1 MTTTQLQHAHIDW
14 NEQGQPLSAEFADVY
29 FSKQSGLDES
39 RYVFIQHNQLTER
52 FQQLDNSTPFVVAET
67 GFGTGLNFLAC
78 WQHFLQQA
86 PEHARLHFIS
96 VEKHPLHAAD
106 LQLALTLW
114 PELEPLSAQLL
125 QQYLIIQPGYQH
137 FIFQQ
142 GRVCLTLLIGE
153 ASEQLS
159 QLDAQVDAW
168 FLDGF
173 APSKNPDMWSDA
185 LFSQL
190 ARLAKPQTTL
200 ATFTSA
206 GFVRRGLQAAGFSM
220 QRHPGFGHKREMLS
234 GVFSGSH
241 TASWAAP
248 WFARPTQPSNPEK
261 HAVIIG
267 AGISGCASAYSLA
280 IRGWRVTLIE
290 RNPHIA
296 QEASGN
302 PQGVLYLKLSA
313 HQTNLTQLILA
324 GFGFSRRLLT
334 HWSENPH
341 FDCCG
346 LLQLAYNAKEQQRQP
361 QLAAAFNP
369 EFLRPL
375 TAPQAS
381 ELAGV
386 PLAMGALFYPESGWI
401 QPAELCRLLI
411 EHENIKLLTEQQ
423 VTHLNYQHQQWHIQ
437 GEHGCIAQAPI
448 VIIANANAAKDFS
461 QTASLP
467 IKPIHGQVTSV
478 PATQASRA
486 LKTVLSAEGYIAP
499 QHENQHCLGASF
511 DFQRTDTRLN
521 SRDQQRNLHRLK
533 DLSPQ
538 LYHQLNAAQL
548 NPEHLSGHA
557 ALRCTSPDYMP
568 IIGPVADMQQL
579 ELRYNKLR
587 KNARATPSAICP
599 YYPGLYVNTA
609 HGSRGMV
616 TAPLAGEMLAVWINN
631 DAQIVPL
638 HLAEACHPNRF
649 AIKNLMRNKPLVQH
663 TNEAP

>member
-52 FQQLDNSTPFVVAET
+52 FQQLDNSTPLVVAET
-67 GFGTGLNFLAC
+67 GFGTGLNFLTC
-78 WQHFLQQA
+78 WQLFLQQA
-86 PEHARLHFIS
+86 PEQARLHFIS
-96 VEKHPLHAAD
+96 VEKYPLHAAD
-106 LQLALTLW
+106 LQLALALW

-125 QQYLIIQPGYQH
+125 QQYLVIQPGYQH

-159 QLDAQVDAW
+159 QLDAKVDAW

-248 WFARPTQPSNPEK
+248 WFARPTQPSNAEK

-296 QEASGN
+296 LEASGN

-346 LLQLAYNAKEQQRQP
+346 LL
-361 QLAAAFNP
+361 
-369 EFLRPL
+369 
-375 TAPQAS
+375 
-381 ELAGV
+381 
-386 PLAMGALFYPESGWI
+386 
-401 QPAELCRLLI
+401 
-411 EHENIKLLTEQQ
+411 
-423 VTHLNYQHQQWHIQ
+423 
-437 GEHGCIAQAPI
+437 
-448 VIIANANAAKDFS
+448 
-461 QTASLP
+461 
-467 IKPIHGQVTSV
+467 
-478 PATQASRA
+478 
-486 LKTVLSAEGYIAP
+486 
-499 QHENQHCLGASF
+499 
-511 DFQRTDTRLN
+511 
-521 SRDQQRNLHRLK
+521 
-533 DLSPQ
+533 
-538 LYHQLNAAQL
+538 
-548 NPEHLSGHA
+548 
-557 ALRCTSPDYMP
+557 
-568 IIGPVADMQQL
+568 
-579 ELRYNKLR
+579 
-587 KNARATPSAICP
+587 
-599 YYPGLYVNTA
+599 
-609 HGSRGMV
+609 
-616 TAPLAGEMLAVWINN
+616 
-631 DAQIVPL
+631 
-638 HLAEACHPNRF
+638 
-649 AIKNLMRNKPLVQH
+649 
-663 TNEAP
+663 

>member
-1 MTTTQLQHAHIDW
+1 
-14 NEQGQPLSAEFADVY
+14 
-29 FSKQSGLDES
+29 
-39 RYVFIQHNQLTER
+39 
-52 FQQLDNSTPFVVAET
+52 
-67 GFGTGLNFLAC
+67 
-78 WQHFLQQA
+78 
-86 PEHARLHFIS
+86 
-96 VEKHPLHAAD
+96 
-106 LQLALTLW
+106 
-114 PELEPLSAQLL
+114 
-125 QQYLIIQPGYQH
+125 
-137 FIFQQ
+137 
-142 GRVCLTLLIGE
+142 
-153 ASEQLS
+153 
-159 QLDAQVDAW
+159 
-168 FLDGF
+168 
-173 APSKNPDMWSDA
+173 MWSDA

-248 WFARPTQPSNPEK
+248 WFARPTQPSNAEK

-296 QEASGN
+296 LEASGN

-461 QTASLP
+461 QTASLS

-587 KNARATPSAICP
+587 KNARATPSASCP

-616 TAPLAGEMLAVWINN
+616 TAPLAGEMLAAWINN

-649 AIKNLMRNKPLVQH
+649 AIRNLMRNKPLAQH

>member
-1 MTTTQLQHAHIDW
+1 MTTPQLHQAKIDW
-14 NEQGQPLSAEFADVY
+14 DAQGQPLSAEFADVY

-39 RYVFIQHNQLTER
+39 RYVFIQHNQLSER
-52 FQQLDNSTPFVVAET
+52 FQQLASSTPFVVAET

-96 VEKHPLHAAD
+96 VEKHPLQAAD
-106 LQLALTLW
+106 LQQALTLW
-114 PELEPLSAQLL
+114 PELESFSTQLL
-125 QQYLIIQPGYQH
+125 QQYLVIQPGYQH

-206 GFVRRGLQAAGFSM
+206 GFVRRGLQAVGFSM

-241 TASWAAP
+241 TVDWTPP
-248 WFARPTQPSNPEK
+248 WFARPTQPANSEK
-261 HAVIIG
+261 HAIVIG

-290 RNPHIA
+290 RNQGIA

-302 PQGVLYLKLSA
+302 PQGILYLKLSA
-313 HQTNLTQLILA
+313 HQTNLTQLILS

-334 HWSENPH
+334 HWPDNPH
-341 FDCCG
+341 FGCSG
-346 LLQLAYNAKEQQRQP
+346 LLQLAYNALEQKRQP
-361 QLAAAFNP
+361 QLAAAFTP
-369 EFLRPL
+369 EFLRPV
-375 TAPQAS
+375 TAQQAS

-386 PLAMGALFYPESGWI
+386 PLTMNALFYPESGWI

-411 EHENIKLLTEQQ
+411 KHENIKLLTGQQ
-423 VTHLNYQHQQWHIQ
+423 VTQLDYQQQQWHVQ
-437 GEHGCIAQAPI
+437 AEYGCIAQAPV
-448 VIIANANAAKDFS
+448 VIIANANEAKNFS

-478 PATQASRA
+478 PATPASLA
-486 LKTVLSAEGYIAP
+486 LNTVLSAEGYIAP

-511 DFQRTDTRLN
+511 DFQRTDTQLT
-521 SRDQQRNLHRLK
+521 SQDQQGNLQRLQDISSALFDK
-533 DLSPQ
+533 LDAHKLDPEQ
-538 LYHQLNAAQL
+538 LA
-548 NPEHLSGHA
+548 GHA
-557 ALRCTSPDYMP
+557 ALRCTGPDHMP
-568 IIGPVADMQQL
+568 IVGPVADFD
-579 ELRYNKLR
+579 ELKRRYSALGKDARMKL
-587 KNARATPSAICP
+587 NAPCP
-599 YYPGLYVNTA
+599 WYSGLYVNTG
-609 HGSRGMV
+609 HGSRGMIS
-616 TAPLAGEMLAVWINN
+616 APLAGEQLAAWITNE
-631 DAQIVPL
+631 AQVLPRTL
-638 HLAEACHPNRF
+638 LEACHPNRF
-649 AIKNLMRNKPLVQH
+649 AIKILMRKKPYY
-663 TNEAP
+663 EPADGDI

>member
-67 GFGTGLNFLAC
+67 GFGTGLNFLTC
-78 WQHFLQQA
+78 WQLFLQQA
-86 PEHARLHFIS
+86 PEQARLHFIS
-96 VEKHPLHAAD
+96 VEKYPLHAAD
-106 LQLALTLW
+106 LQLALALW

-125 QQYLIIQPGYQH
+125 QQYLVIQPGYQH

-159 QLDAQVDAW
+159 QLDAKVDAW

-206 GFVRRGLQAAGFSM
+206 GFVRRGLQAAGFNM

-248 WFARPTQPSNPEK
+248 WFARPTQPSNAEK

-296 QEASGN
+296 LEASGN

-313 HQTNLTQLILA
+313 HHTNLSQLILA
-324 GFGFSRRLLT
+324 GFGYSRRLLSQ
-334 HWSENPH
+334 WPDNPY
-341 FDCCG
+341 FAGCG
-346 LLQLAYNAKEQQRQP
+346 VLQLAYNVKELQRQQ
-361 QLAAAFNP
+361 QLSAAFNP
-369 EFLRPL
+369 ELLQPL
-375 TAPQAS
+375 TAQQAS

-386 PLAMGALFYPESGWI
+386 RLTMDGLFYPESGWL

-411 EHENIKLLTEQQ
+411 KHENIKLLTEKQ
-423 VTHLNYQHQQWHIQ
+423 VTCLNYQHQQWHIQ
-437 GEHGCIAQAPI
+437 SENGCITQAPV

-461 QTASLP
+461 QTASLS

-587 KNARATPSAICP
+587 KNARATPSASCP

-616 TAPLAGEMLAVWINN
+616 TAPLAGEMLAAWINN

-649 AIKNLMRNKPLVQH
+649 AIRNLMRNKPLAQH